1 MHYPV
6 LRQLVLPLVAKKIRQ
21 INGLENLP
29 QPPFIIAA
37 NHQGFIDPFIIVYAV
52 LKKFNDKPYFFTTQ
66 FFWKI
71 FGRHLAVHWLGM
83 IPISRA
89 NKGQSVEIA
98 KEYVKQG
105 KIVGIFP
112 EGTRNIDQT
121 SLLKGKTGALR
132 LALAAKVPISPW
144 GLVNPTGH
152 RIGKA
157 FFSFMNSRKELIVN
171 IGQPLYFDEYYD
183 KEITKEILESV
194 TRKMMVEIGKLCDKS
209 YPY

>member
-6 LRQLVLPLVAKKIRQ
+6 LRQLFLPLVARKISQ

-37 NHQGFIDPFIIVYAV
+37 NHQGFIDSFIIAYVV
-52 LKKFNDKPYFFTTQ
+52 LKKFNDKPYFFTKQ
-66 FFWKI
+66 FYWKI
-71 FGRHLAVHWLGM
+71 FGRYLAVHWLGM

-112 EGTRNIDQT
+112 EGTRSIDQVN
-121 SLLKGKTGALR
+121 LLKGKTGALR

-144 GLVNPTGH
+144 GLINPSGH

-157 FFSFMNSRKELIVN
+157 FFSLMNSKKELIVS
-171 IGQPLYFDEYYD
+171 IGQPLYFNEYYN
-183 KEITKEILESV
+183 KEITKEILESA
-194 TRKMMVEIGKLCDKS
+194 TRKMMVEIGRLCGKS
-209 YPY
+209 YSY